1 MSVLRAQSANQAPA
15 PTRMSYLRP
24 AIVMTVLLTLATGVV
39 YPFVTTGISTAVFNY
54 RAEGSLI
61 RDNGVIVGSEL
72 IGQNFTRDNYF
83 WGRPSATSDTPYN
96 PMASGGSNMAASN
109 PALDKAVADRVA
121 ALRKA
126 NPQSS
131 PQVPVDLVT
140 ASGSGLDPQI
150 SVEAAQWQAQRIA
163 TARGLTLAQVNKL
176 IDDNTSSP
184 LASFIGPTVVN
195 VLELNHALDN
205 LKAQ

>member
-1 MSVLRAQSANQAPA
+1 MRN
-15 PTRMSYLRP
+15 TRHSYIRP

-39 YPFVTTGISTAVFNY
+39 YPLITTGISTALFHQQ
-54 RAEGSLI
+54 AEGSLI
-61 RDNGVIVGSEL
+61 LEGDKLIGSEL
-72 IGQNFTRDNYF
+72 IGQNFTHNNYF

-96 PMASGGSNMAASN
+96 AMASGGSNLAVSN

-121 ALRKA
+121 ALRLA

-150 SVEAAQWQAQRIA
+150 SVEAAQWQAQRVA
-163 TARGLTLAQVNKL
+163 SARGLTVAQVTKL
-176 IDDNTSSP
+176 IDDNTVSP
-184 LASFIGPTVVN
+184 LVNFLGPTVVN
-195 VLELNHALDN
+195 VVQLNHALDQV
-205 LKAQ
+205 KAQ

>member
-1 MSVLRAQSANQAPA
+1 MSVTTMRN
-15 PTRMSYLRP
+15 TRHSYIRP

-39 YPFVTTGISTAVFNY
+39 YPLITTGISTALFHQQ
-54 RAEGSLI
+54 AEGSLI
-61 RDNGVIVGSEL
+61 LEGDKLIGSEL
-72 IGQNFTRDNYF
+72 IGQNFTHNNYF

-96 PMASGGSNMAASN
+96 AMASGGSNLAVSN

-121 ALRKA
+121 ALRLA

-150 SVEAAQWQAQRIA
+150 SVEAAQWQAQRVA
-163 TARGLTLAQVNKL
+163 SARGLTVAQVTKL
-176 IDDNTSSP
+176 IDDNTVSP
-184 LASFIGPTVVN
+184 LVNFLGPTVVN
-195 VLELNHALDN
+195 VVQLNHALDQV
-205 LKAQ
+205 KAQ

>member
-1 MSVLRAQSANQAPA
+1 
-15 PTRMSYLRP
+15 MSYLRP

-39 YPFVTTGISTAVFNY
+39 YPYVTTGISSAVFSY
-54 RAEGSLI
+54 RADGSLI

-72 IGQNFTRDNYF
+72 IGQNFTHNNYF
-83 WGRPSATSDTPYN
+83 WGRPSATSDSPYN

-109 PALDKAVADRVA
+109 PALDKAVAGYVA
-121 ALRKA
+121 ALRQA

-150 SVEAAQWQAQRIA
+150 SVEAAQWQAQRVA
-163 TARGLTLAQVNKL
+163 TARGLTLAEVNKL

-184 LASFIGPTVVN
+184 LASFVGPTVVN

-205 LKAQ
+205 IKAQ

>member
-150 SVEAAQWQAQRIA
+150 SVEAAQWQAQRVA

-184 LASFIGPTVVN
+184 LVSFIGPTVVN